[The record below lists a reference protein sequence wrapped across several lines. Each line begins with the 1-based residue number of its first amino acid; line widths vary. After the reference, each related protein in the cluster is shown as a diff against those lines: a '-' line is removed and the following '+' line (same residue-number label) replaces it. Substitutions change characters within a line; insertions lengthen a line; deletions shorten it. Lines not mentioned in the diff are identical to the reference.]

1 MTKNEIIREV
11 TRINPKLI
19 KSLDVI
25 YHNHNRLARFNYVF
39 SYEYTSHASHEILRE
54 LARVLLSL
62 YKLRK
67 HVQCIRVEY
76 FPLDD
81 ENNDCISRYAS
92 DIHYVRSVS
101 DFIKSIK
108 K

>member
-1 MTKNEIIREV
+1 MTKNEIIRELSKC
-11 TRINPKLI
+11 NPRFI

-25 YHNHNRLARFNYVF
+25 YHNRLSKVNYVF
-39 SYEYTSHASHEILRE
+39 SYEYTSHISVESSRE

-67 HVQCIRVEY
+67 YVQCIRVEY
-76 FPLDD
+76 FPLDN
-81 ENNDCISRYAS
+81 ENDDCISKYVS
-92 DIHYVRSVS
+92 DIHYVRSIS
-101 DFIKSIK
+101 DFIESVK